1 MEKQKA
7 LLDLNS
13 AGADELT
20 GLPGV
25 GPAMA
30 ERIIAERPF
39 ASVDELKR
47 VSGIGDNLLER
58 LTPYIHLPE
67 EEIIEIAPDEG
78 SSVAEA
84 EAEET
89 PPLEDALEIS
99 EPEDPSLQE
108 EDILEPETLDE
119 GDIPEMAELEDSV
132 ATETDLQ
139 PEGVI
144 LADEEPD
151 LPEFTPLEEPEQPL
165 PSPVALEVDGSQP
178 VGISRSTAIWI
189 AVTSAFISFLC
200 SLIFILGILSMAN
213 GGLRYAS
220 PNDFYTLRRQLGGL
234 ESQMV
239 ETQQDM
245 LGFRKRL
252 DNLEGI
258 SGRVDTLESEVE
270 RLKEDFGGV
279 LEQTAQIAQQ
289 IEELMH
295 QTEELSQ
302 QTQELKTAAERFQS
316 FLDGLRELLGMAG

>member
-1 MEKQKA
+1 MDEQKA

-13 AGADELT
+13 ASADELT
-20 GLPGV
+20 ALPGV

-30 ERIIAERPF
+30 ERIIAERPY

-47 VSGIGDNLLER
+47 VSGIGDSLLER

-67 EEIIEIAPDEG
+67 EEIIELAPDEG
-78 SSVAEA
+78 SSAAEA

-99 EPEDPSLQE
+99 EPEDLSLQE
-108 EDILEPETLDE
+108 EDIPEPETLDE
-119 GDIPEMAELEDSV
+119 EDIPEIAELEDSV
-132 ATETDLQ
+132 LTETDLQ

-144 LADEEPD
+144 LAGEEPAP
-151 LPEFTPLEEPEQPL
+151 PETAALEEPEQPTS
-165 PSPVALEVDGSQP
+165 SPVAPVAGDSQP
-178 VGISRSTAIWI
+178 VGIGRSTATWI

-200 SLIFILGILSMAN
+200 SLIFILGILSMTN

-220 PNDFYTLRRQLGGL
+220 PNDFYALRRQLGGL

-258 SGRVDTLESEVE
+258 SGRVDTLESEVQ
-270 RLKEDFGGV
+270 RLKGEFGGV

-289 IEELMH
+289 VEELMH